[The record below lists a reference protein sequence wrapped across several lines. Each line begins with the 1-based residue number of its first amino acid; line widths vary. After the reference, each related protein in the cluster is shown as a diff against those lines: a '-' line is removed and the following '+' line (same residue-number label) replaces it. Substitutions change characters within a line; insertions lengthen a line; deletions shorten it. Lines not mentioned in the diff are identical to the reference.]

1 MLCEWVWMLVS
12 ACVCVSFLLR
22 SARPEISLSITND
35 EWPEKWTY
43 EFVKWQHPHTRTSRT
58 GCMDILIVCH
68 RRKHFVYIYMFIYC
82 MSHKWLLRMWYGCY
96 HNSHTTTSSTKSSII
111 LYYLLGPSSSCRH
124 TTPFRIIHIVIVLR
138 FDLHLIKF
146 MINNSI
152 ANQHTHTYQ
161 STYSKP
167 LTLTARRFSSRS
179 HFESAFCIVVSVAI
193 LSTIVFQIDWIE
205 TISRAIDWPFELNQF
220 YPKYFTFNIKLK
232 LFCLC
237 FLSMFISNATNV
249 SWIITFK
256 LKNL

>member
-12 ACVCVSFLLR
+12 AYVCVSFLLR

-43 EFVKWQHPHTRTSRT
+43 EFVKWQHTHTRTSRT

-111 LYYLLGPSSSCRH
+111 LYYLLGPSPSCRH

-152 ANQHTHTYQ
+152 ANQHTHTHTHTKVHIQ
-161 STYSKP
+161 SH
-167 LTLTARRFSSRS
+167 LHWLQGDFLLA
-179 HFESAFCIVVSVAI
+179 VI
-193 LSTIVFQIDWIE
+193 LSRPFASLSPSQFHRPSFSKSIELKQFQE
-205 TISRAIDWPFELNQF
+205 Q
-220 YPKYFTFNIKLK
+220 
-232 LFCLC
+232 
-237 FLSMFISNATNV
+237 
-249 SWIITFK
+249 
-256 LKNL
+256 

>member
-43 EFVKWQHPHTRTSRT
+43 EFVKWQHTHTRTSRT

-124 TTPFRIIHIVIVLR
+124 TTPFQIIHIVIVLR

-152 ANQHTHTYQ
+152 ANQHTHTHTHTKVHIQ
-161 STYSKP
+161 SHLHWLQGDFLLAVIWVGLLHRCLRRNSIDHRFPNRLNWNNFKSNR
-167 LTLTARRFSSRS
+167 LTIWT
-179 HFESAFCIVVSVAI
+179 ESI
-193 LSTIVFQIDWIE
+193 LS
-205 TISRAIDWPFELNQF
+205 
-220 YPKYFTFNIKLK
+220 
-232 LFCLC
+232 
-237 FLSMFISNATNV
+237 
-249 SWIITFK
+249 
-256 LKNL
+256 